1 MRRTKG
7 FTLIELLVVIA
18 VIALL
23 TAILL
28 PTLQRVKRQARAVAC
43 RSNLRQ
49 WGLAFSM
56 YTSENEGRFYV
67 CDWGYPFLPLRSGY
81 RHLNKLL
88 LCPMATKRVDRPG
101 LYDYG
106 STFSPWRYSGP
117 VDGIEF
123 CSYGVNV
130 YLINSGPNPPGP
142 SQDGYWL
149 YHCYVKGANN
159 VPVVFDCLY
168 WGEAPNPDDVPPEYE
183 DMFAFPPNGSNMW
196 KVCINRHDGSINML
210 FMDWSVGKVGLKELW
225 TLKWSPCF
233 DTAGA
238 WTRAGGVQPED
249 WPQWMRRFKDY

>member
-1 MRRTKG
+1 
-7 FTLIELLVVIA
+7 
-18 VIALL
+18 
-23 TAILL
+23 
-28 PTLQRVKRQARAVAC
+28 
-43 RSNLRQ
+43 
-49 WGLAFSM
+49 
-56 YTSENEGRFYV
+56 
-67 CDWGYPFLPLRSGY
+67 
-81 RHLNKLL
+81 
-88 LCPMATKRVDRPG
+88 MATKRVDRPG

-106 STFSPWRYSGP
+106 STFSPWRYSVP

-123 CSYGVNV
+123 SSYGVNL
-130 YLINSGPNPPGP
+130 YLMHDPYPRGP
-142 SQDGYWL
+142 SCDGYWL
-149 YHCYVKGANN
+149 YNCYVKGANN
-159 VPVVFDCLY
+159 VPVVFDCLDY
-168 WGEAPNPDDVPPEYE
+168 CEAPWHDWAPPEYE